1 MTTGA
6 GEAAPI
12 QPIIDELGFTAFHA
26 RVLALVAGVILLD
39 GFDIQLAAEGV
50 ERGEQMSTLENL
62 GCDEMQGFLF
72 SRPVDAEAAT
82 RLLNHFR
89 PSTAARSLAPAAS

>member
-1 MTTGA
+1 MN
-6 GEAAPI
+6 
-12 QPIIDELGFTAFHA
+12 
-26 RVLALVAGVILLD
+26 
-39 GFDIQLAAEGV
+39 
-50 ERGEQMSTLENL
+50 TLENL

-82 RLLNHFR
+82 QLLNHLR